1 MNKRKLL
8 PLLIAACLLLVTLCG
23 GVLAYMFRRTEQKKN
38 TFTPAVVDC
47 VVDEAFDG
55 AKKTA
60 IAVTN
65 TGNIDAYLRVRLVT
79 YWVDAAGNIAPK
91 PSAQILLT
99 LPEGWIAGS
108 DNTYY
113 YTKAVTPADSTT
125 DLLGDIDLP
134 LAQDGDYH
142 QVIEVFAEAIQS
154 QPAQA
159 VTDSWGVTLTGD
171 IISAAP

>member
-65 TGNIDAYLRVRLVT
+65 TGNIDDFKCARAEYRVLIQHST
-79 YWVDAAGNIAPK
+79 
-91 PSAQILLT
+91 
-99 LPEGWIAGS
+99 ECFCFF
-108 DNTYY
+108 NT
-113 YTKAVTPADSTT
+113 
-125 DLLGDIDLP
+125 G
-134 LAQDGDYH
+134 
-142 QVIEVFAEAIQS
+142 
-154 QPAQA
+154 
-159 VTDSWGVTLTGD
+159 
-171 IISAAP
+171 